1 MLACTYACA
10 HTHTHTLPHTPTHT
24 HTHTHTHSLPHTPHT
39 HAHTR
44 THIRTHAHTC
54 THRHTHCTALRSLVH
69 TWGNRAEEWTCTSG
83 CSWPRRGEH
92 GRGGQRHS
100 TVDSCPGWPGRH
112 PWSAVGPWSRCQH
125 PSHRY
130 EGWSPAVCSLQRPC
144 QVSWWWRWW
153 GGGWWW

>member
-10 HTHTHTLPHTPTHT
+10 HTHTHFHILLHTHTHTLPHTPTHT
-24 HTHTHTHSLPHTPHT
+24 HTHTSTYSTQT
-39 HAHTR
+39 CMHAH
-44 THIRTHAHTC
+44 AC
-54 THRHTHCTALRSLVH
+54 THRHTHTHWPALRSLVH

-92 GRGGQRHS
+92 GCGGQRHS

-144 QVSWWWRWW
+144 QVSWW
-153 GGGWWW
+153 GGWWW